1 MIPFILYF
9 SVYYDTIIFIH
20 FMREPTDVLLVITV
34 HSHQARR
41 GDMIQYKVNVETG
54 IGRIFHRENPW
65 QDLIFSATL
74 LPSTGERVHVDLQ
87 RDTFAGVQIFKLCR
101 ELMTANQRSTTWPL
115 TCATQQPISVQPAK
129 RSLQCSQGWT
139 AAWRRKWLLPFATP
153 GAL

>member
-54 IGRIFHRENPW
+54 IGRNLSLEKPAARFH
-65 QDLIFSATL
+65 
-74 LPSTGERVHVDLQ
+74 
-87 RDTFAGVQIFKLCR
+87 
-101 ELMTANQRSTTWPL
+101 
-115 TCATQQPISVQPAK
+115 
-129 RSLQCSQGWT
+129 
-139 AAWRRKWLLPFATP
+139 
-153 GAL
+153 